1 MTEHSPT
8 DQFHASSFLQGANA
22 DYIDQLAARYAADP
36 NSVDAQW
43 ADFFRSLN
51 EDDADTR
58 RQAAGP
64 SWARADWPQVPGD
77 DLTAAL
83 TGEWLLG
90 QFDQIDAILC
100 STATRTRQTVEAT
113 GLIAPT
119 TFHDEIYEAW
129 PGQLLDVINRHAP
142 AEAATVLVVGH
153 APGIPQLAA
162 TLADLE
168 SDPTVMAGLRSYP
181 TSTVSV
187 LSVPADWANLEAG
200 GATLTAVTTRR

>member
-1 MTEHSPT
+1 MNRTLLLMRHGKAAWPDVPDHERP
-8 DQFHASSFLQGANA
+8 
-22 DYIDQLAARYAADP
+22 LAERG
-36 NSVDAQW
+36 
-43 ADFFRSLN
+43 
-51 EDDADTR
+51 R
-58 RQAAGP
+58 RE
-64 SWARADWPQVPGD
+64 
-77 DLTAAL
+77 AAL

-100 STATRTRQTVEAT
+100 STATRTRQTVEGS

-168 SDPTVMAGLRSYP
+168 SDPTLVARLRSYP
-181 TSTVSV
+181 TSTVSA

-200 GATLTAVTTRR
+200 GAPLTAATTRR